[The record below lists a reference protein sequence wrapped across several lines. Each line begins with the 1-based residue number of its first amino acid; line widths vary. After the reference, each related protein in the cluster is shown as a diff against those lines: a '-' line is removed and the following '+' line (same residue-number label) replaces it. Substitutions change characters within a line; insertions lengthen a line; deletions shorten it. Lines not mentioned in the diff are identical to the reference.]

1 MNILEEANKI
11 INQRTGEQAQT
22 YGPFIEC
29 NERIAKIASLLCN
42 KEITTEDIY
51 KFQIALK
58 LGREAHMH
66 KEDNLLDV
74 VAYIA
79 ALNNYHN
86 GVEPEIT
93 D

>member
-42 KEITTEDIY
+42 KEITKKIIY
-51 KFQIALK
+51 W
-58 LGREAHMH
+58 MS
-66 KEDNLLDV
+66 
-74 VAYIA
+74 
-79 ALNNYHN
+79 
-86 GVEPEIT
+86 
-93 D
+93 